1 MRRLTALLAL
11 LLALVGAAAG
21 CSGRDA
27 EEARALLEQSNAAF
41 AEVKSASFR
50 MRMTFSGGPEEL
62 QLTDSVVTM
71 TGGGYNRGKRAGD
84 FYLLLTTADAPAAEV
99 SVVSRSGRV
108 SVTLNGSPMGSFPL
122 PPASENPIQLVDFA
136 RYVKEVTVE
145 HDKLIDGQS
154 MAKLSGTIDTAGLAD
169 GMLSN
174 LSGTGVPELDF
185 SKALGDTHVTLYLSE
200 ATHLPM
206 RGLADIT
213 LEVAGEKVRLE
224 LDFAY
229 TSYNERVRFPGLQ

>member
-1 MRRLTALLAL
+1 MRRVTALLAL
-11 LLALVGAAAG
+11 LLAFVAVAAG
-21 CSGRDA
+21 CSGREA
-27 EEARALLEQSNAAF
+27 EEARTLLDQSNAAF
-41 AEVKSASFR
+41 ARVKSATFR
-50 MRMTFSGGPEEL
+50 MRMTLSGGPEEL

-84 FYLLLTTADAPAAEV
+84 FYLVLTTNDAPAADV

-108 SVTLNGSPMGSFPL
+108 SVTLNGSPIGNFPL
-122 PPASENPIQLVDFA
+122 PPTNENPIQLVDFA

-145 HDKLIDGQS
+145 HGKVIGGQS

-174 LSGTGVPELDF
+174 VSGSGVPDLDF

-213 LEVAGEKVRLE
+213 LEVAGEKVQMD

-229 TSYNERVRFPGLQ
+229 TSYNEALRFPGVR

>member
-50 MRMTFSGGPEEL
+50 MRMTLSGGPEEL